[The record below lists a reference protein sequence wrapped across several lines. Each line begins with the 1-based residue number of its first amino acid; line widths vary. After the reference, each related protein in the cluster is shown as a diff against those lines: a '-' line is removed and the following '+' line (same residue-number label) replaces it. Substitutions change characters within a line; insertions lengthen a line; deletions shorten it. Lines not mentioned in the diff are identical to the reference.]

1 MAQVKA
7 KVLCFVDN
15 GLRQPG
21 DTFNYDGP
29 FNHHLEYLDGGTQAA
44 RPSHEDAPAPKLRP
58 GRKPKT
64 EACATE

>member
-21 DTFNYDGP
+21 DVFNYEGP
-29 FNHHLEYLDGGTQAA
+29 YNHHLEYLEGGPQAA
-44 RPSHEDAPAPKLRP
+44 QHSDEEAPAPKLR
-58 GRKPKT
+58 GRKPKA
-64 EACATE
+64 EVGATE

>member
-1 MAQVKA
+1 MAKVKA

-29 FNHHLEYLDGGTQAA
+29 YNKHLEYLEGGSQPERAA
-44 RPSHEDAPAPKLRP
+44 DSSEAPMPKLR
-58 GRKPKT
+58 GRKPKA
-64 EACATE
+64 EVSATE

>member
-1 MAQVKA
+1 MAKVKA

-29 FNHHLEYLDGGTQAA
+29 YNKHLEYLENAKQPERAA
-44 RPSHEDAPAPKLRP
+44 DSSDAPAPKLR
-58 GRKPKT
+58 GRKPKPDAVAA
-64 EACATE
+64 E

>member
-1 MAQVKA
+1 MAKVKA

-29 FNHHLEYLDGGTQAA
+29 FNTHLEYLEGTVQPA
-44 RPSHEDAPAPKLRP
+44 RATDSSDAPAPKLR
-58 GRKPKT
+58 GRKPKPDAVAV
-64 EACATE
+64 E

>member
-15 GLRQPG
+15 GLRNAG
-21 DTFNYDGP
+21 DTFNYEGP

-44 RPSHEDAPAPKLRP
+44 RPSGEEAPAPKLRP
-58 GRKPKT
+58 GRKPKA
-64 EACATE
+64 EASAAD

>member
-44 RPSHEDAPAPKLRP
+44 RPSDEEAPAPKLRP
-58 GRKPKT
+58 GRKPKA
-64 EACATE
+64 EASATE

>member
-1 MAQVKA
+1 MAKVKA

-29 FNHHLEYLDGGTQAA
+29 YNKHLEYLEDAKQPERAA
-44 RPSHEDAPAPKLRP
+44 DSSDAPAPKLR
-58 GRKPKT
+58 GRKPKA
-64 EACATE
+64 EVSATE